1 MYHYFF
7 FLYHHLANKKKGG
20 KKKSNRL
27 KDEFKMDIKDMI
39 VKKRLASL
47 NASAIMSASYAQE
60 RPLGKAEL
68 GAGASAA
75 GHGGTTAALVPY
87 SASQA
92 AMALK
97 KAKKES
103 LAEAAK
109 VAAAAAAKLASS
121 SSQKGKLDGSIYKK
135 KPNKTGLYLYLF

>member
-1 MYHYFF
+1 
-7 FLYHHLANKKKGG
+7 
-20 KKKSNRL
+20 
-27 KDEFKMDIKDMI
+27 MDIKDMI

-68 GAGASAA
+68 GGTGVSAGAAG

-121 SSQKGKLDGSIYKK
+121 SSQKGKLADGPTKK
-135 KPNKTGLYLYLF
+135 NNKTGLYLYLF